1 MGNNTKHYTEAFVKE
16 TLEKIR
22 TKVINEQEM
31 VAIHRKVTAEIDKN
45 YREFRLRFCGG
56 IIQPEWRFVEHTMY
70 AMRTLG
76 LENTDLN
83 LFAAAAA
90 MAAYMVKLY
99 GPGGYAGLPD
109 MSNYQS
115 AASIADLM
123 NKINEKVTSRFG
135 GE

>member
-22 TKVINEQEM
+22 TKVLDEQEL
-31 VAIHRKVTAEIDKN
+31 VVVHRKMTAEIDTK

-56 IIQPEWRFVEHTMY
+56 IIQREWRFVEHTVH
-70 AMRTLG
+70 AMMSLN

-83 LFAAAAA
+83 LFVAAAA
-90 MAAYMVKLY
+90 MAAYMVRLY
-99 GPGGYAGLPD
+99 GAGGYAGLPD

-115 AASIADLM
+115 AASIADIM
-123 NKINEKVTSRFG
+123 NKINERITRILG
-135 GE
+135 